1 MEKDL
6 ILEIGTEEIPAGF
19 LNPAIENLKEITINT
34 LRENHL
40 QFNKIETFGTP
51 RRLISHVTDIPTKQ
65 RDIKFE
71 KIGPPIR
78 ISFDEN
84 NKPTKAALGFAKSQ
98 GLRVDELDIIKNENG
113 EFLGARQ
120 EIKGEKTE
128 KLLKNVIPKIINS
141 LHFKKSMRWGTY
153 HISFARP
160 IRWILSVY
168 DGKTISFKVADVIS
182 SNKTYGHR
190 FLSPKPLKISSWT
203 DFKSKMDNSSVIFD
217 QEKRGMIIKN
227 DLSKIVKQLNGIL
240 YEDEELLETVVNLV
254 EIPQTLVGSFSK
266 EFLKLPIEVLISVM
280 KNHQK
285 YFPILSKESGGKR
298 LLPNFI
304 FISGTPV
311 KDTDVVVKGN
321 ERVIHARFNDARFF
335 YHEDTKDHLIS
346 KIENLKHM
354 VFLSDLGTYYDK
366 IIRTESIVELLAE
379 LLNIEDKTNDLKR
392 AAKLSKADLTTQ
404 MVFEFPELQGTMGKY
419 YAIES
424 GEKSEV
430 AKAIEEHYWPTARTG
445 ELPES
450 DIGAILS
457 IADKFDTII
466 SCFIKGL
473 NPTGTS
479 DPYALR
485 RQAIGIINTSLQKE
499 FSYSF
504 IKITDKDT
512 SLLVKLTKKINDE
525 ELRAVAEKIHE
536 FFKERFRNIMT
547 SAGYESDIIDAV
559 LSSNFENFL
568 EEKNKID
575 ALSEFRKE
583 KDFDQL
589 AVAFKRV
596 VNIAK
601 EKPSHDI
608 DNKLLNEK
616 HELELVKS
624 FFDKKNIIEENFE
637 KKNYR
642 ASLLKMKELKTPI
655 DNFFD
660 NVLVMDNNVEIRNNR
675 LSILWNIR
683 NLFFK
688 IADFSKI
695 ST

>member
-34 LRENHL
+34 LRESHL

-65 RDIKFE
+65 RDMKFE

-113 EFLGARQ
+113 EFLGARK

-141 LHFKKSMRWGTY
+141 LYFKKSMRWGTN

-168 DGKTISFKVADVIS
+168 NGKTISFKVADVIS

-203 DFKSKMDNSSVIFD
+203 DFESKMDNSSVIFD

-285 YFPILSKESGGKR
+285 YFPVLSKKSGGKR

-321 ERVIHARFNDARFF
+321 ERVIRARFNDARFF
-335 YHEDTKDHLIS
+335 FHEDTKDHLIS

-366 IIRTESIVELLAE
+366 IKRTGSIVELLAE

-504 IKITDKDT
+504 IKITDKGT
-512 SLLVKLTKKINDE
+512 SLLVKLTKEIKDE
-525 ELRAVAEKIHE
+525 ELRTVAEKIHE

-608 DNKLLNEK
+608 NNKLLNEK